1 MSDLT
6 RPPGSRRPQPPG
18 LIPSIPPLPFLV
30 AIVLGFVAQS
40 FVPLDVGGTAVRIG
54 GIVLGVLAV
63 LLFGWAERTMSAA
76 GTHAT
81 PRSPNTALV
90 TSGPFRFSR
99 NPIYVAYALFTV
111 AILLVANSAWG
122 LVLAPL
128 AIVAVDR
135 LVISDEEQRLW
146 DIFGDRYDDYR
157 HEVRRWL

>member
-6 RPPGSRRPQPPG
+6 RPPGSRPPPPPG

-40 FVPLDVGGTAVRIG
+40 FVPLDVGGAMVRIG
-54 GIVLGVLAV
+54 GIVLGVMAV

-122 LVLAPL
+122 LVLVPF
-128 AIVAVDR
+128 AVIAADR
-135 LVISDEEQRLW
+135 LVIPDEEARLW
-146 DIFGDRYDDYR
+146 DTFGDHYDDYR